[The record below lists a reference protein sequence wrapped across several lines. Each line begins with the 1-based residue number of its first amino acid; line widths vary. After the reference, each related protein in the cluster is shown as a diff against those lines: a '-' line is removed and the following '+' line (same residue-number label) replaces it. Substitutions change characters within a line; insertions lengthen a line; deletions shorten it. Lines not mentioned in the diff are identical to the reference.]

1 MNLHPILL
9 SAALAAVSASAA
21 DVSVAVGRSFQR
33 PSVPKSLSGI
43 TYVGGN
49 RFWAVAD
56 DSTGAEGGL
65 YECTI
70 ALGPEGTNVAS
81 FSICSTNERVRLG
94 SASDLEGC
102 AYDPATGNVWAS
114 DEGGRNVRAYDP
126 ATGAQVGGVHIPYI
140 LTTHPG
146 NFGFEA
152 LSMRGDGLALWTANE
167 EALECDGPRSSQETG
182 TTVRLAKFSRRS
194 VRDVFS
200 LEAMYAYT
208 TDPWKNAHDYKGYS
222 RCGVAGLCAL
232 PDGSLLV
239 LERELNF
246 SNTSGMLAL
255 ALGNYLGWKLFRVAR
270 PEDATDVKDYPSLS
284 DGTPWT
290 GAEKELLASDGGLLF
305 ATGNFEGVC
314 LGPRLAD
321 GSLSVLLISDSGDGY
336 SRPMLYPIVLSGLD
350 VHTLDFPEPDASLGA
365 DAAASLVGSNYRFL
379 AGARVE
385 SALSGS
391 AASAARYAA
400 NGSSVPL
407 PQWSLASGDA
417 TGEGA
422 VASFEVAGDD
432 TLLWTGLSAA
442 RPVETK
448 ILACDTFEEY
458 AVGASV
464 EYRLDPPPVNISNLW
479 DIPII
484 DMPDLRVDS
493 ELPGWSG
500 WWLSSSSPSATV
512 VAGTPDSGPVGLPMS
527 MAPHEKVLSAEFAR
541 RAYPTPTGR
550 NQKLEMMVRA
560 SEFFGI
566 KVIGDNPANE
576 DANRNNW
583 IALFLVEDA
592 GENPKLFHGDVNGSF
607 AWSDMNFGPF
617 EPGEWLRLGFLL
629 DVTTG
634 TEDQAFIEL
643 SVNGTPVF
651 WTNGLASPSNPV
663 SSNGGTWLLAGPDTR
678 YWGGITAIELSGGDG
693 FAVDDVL
700 LAEADFPTESAPGYL
715 RADGVPSD
723 WIRARGLEPVFEDLA
738 APTAILDGDRVYTLG
753 DAFTAGVDPDG
764 TTPLRETDVELLPD
778 GRVRIVLNGV
788 RPDNAAA
795 YAVYGATCLSDLSTD
810 DDSLVIEGAFRPD
823 SAAGRTVWTS
833 AEPVGDAAFF
843 RVKASR

>member
-33 PSVPKSLSGI
+33 PAVPESLSGI

-56 DSTGAEGGL
+56 DGTGAEGGL

-70 ALGPEGTNVAS
+70 DLGPEGTNVAS

-102 AYDPATGNVWAS
+102 AYDPATGWVWAS

-126 ATGAQVGGVHIPYI
+126 ATGAQVGGVHVPYI

-152 LSMRGDGLALWTANE
+152 LSMRGDGLALWTCNE
-167 EALECDGPRSSQETG
+167 EALVGDGARSSHAAG
-182 TTVRLAKFSRRS
+182 TTVRLAKYSRPT
-194 VRDVFS
+194 VRDEFA
-200 LEAMYAYT
+200 LEAMFPYT
-208 TDPWKNAHDYKGYS
+208 TDPWTYANDFRGKA

-239 LERELNF
+239 LERELSF
-246 SNTSGMLAL
+246 DDKMLF
-255 ALGNYLGWKLFRVAR
+255 GIPYIFRLGWRVYRVAR
-270 PEDATDVKDYPSLS
+270 PEGATDVKGFESLQ
-284 DGTPWT
+284 DGAAWT
-290 GAEKELLASDGGLLF
+290 GVEKTLLAEGDG
-305 ATGNFEGVC
+305 ASNCEGIC

-321 GSLSVLLISDSGDGY
+321 GRLSVLLISDAGDGL
-336 SRPMLYPIVLSGLD
+336 SSALIQPLVLSGLD
-350 VHTLDFPEPDASLGA
+350 VHTLDFPEPGASLGA
-365 DAAASLVGSNYRFL
+365 DAAASIVGSNYRFL

-385 SALSGS
+385 SALSGT
-391 AASAARYAA
+391 AAAAARYAA

-407 PQWSLASGDA
+407 PQWSLASDA
-417 TGEGA
+417 ASGEGA

-479 DIPII
+479 DIPIV

-550 NQKLEMMVRA
+550 NQKLEMLVRA

-576 DANRNNW
+576 DENRNNW

-592 GENPKLFHGDVNGSF
+592 GENPKLFHGDGNGSF
-607 AWSDMNFGPF
+607 AWSDMNVGPF

-651 WTNGLASPSNPV
+651 WTNGLASPSNPI

-723 WIRARGLEPVFEDLA
+723 WIRARGLEPVFEDLS
-738 APTAILDGDRVYTLG
+738 APTAIRDGDRVYTLG

-764 TTPLRETDVELLPD
+764 TDSLRETEVELLPD